1 MSQNSHESL
10 TQNEAYDL
18 LSNSRRRFVISHLRE
33 HGEPMSI
40 NDLSDAV
47 AAWENDAPVEELTD
61 KQVKRVYVS
70 LYQTHLPTLK
80 DAGLVHYDRES
91 GVVSSTS
98 AVDELDN
105 YMPESKVAD
114 RQWPFIYAGVA
125 VTALALYL
133 LITVT
138 TPGDAGAITEL
149 FGLVTVGVFTVVAA
163 AHYLSQRAR

>member
-1 MSQNSHESL
+1 
-10 TQNEAYDL
+10 
-18 LSNSRRRFVISHLRE
+18 
-33 HGEPMSI
+33 MSI

-91 GVVSSTS
+91 GVVKPTS
-98 AVDELDN
+98 AVDETDN

-138 TPGDAGAITEL
+138 TPGMLAPSRSCSGW
-149 FGLVTVGVFTVVAA
+149 
-163 AHYLSQRAR
+163 